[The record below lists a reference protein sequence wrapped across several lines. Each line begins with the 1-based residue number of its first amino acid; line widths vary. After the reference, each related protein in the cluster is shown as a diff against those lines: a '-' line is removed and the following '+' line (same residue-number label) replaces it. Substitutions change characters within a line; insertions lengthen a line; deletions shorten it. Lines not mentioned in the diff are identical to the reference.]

1 MLNKYGPDKKE
12 SKSGKTSL
20 LYVLY
25 SLLIALN
32 SILFENLTKQH
43 PD

>member
-12 SKSGKTSL
+12 SKIDKTSL
-20 LYVLY
+20 LSVLH
-25 SLLIALN
+25 SLLIGLN
-32 SILFENLTKQH
+32 CILFENLTKQH

>member
-1 MLNKYGPDKKE
+1 MLNEYGPDKKE

-20 LYVLY
+20 LSVLY
-25 SLLIALN
+25 SLLIGLN

>member
-12 SKSGKTSL
+12 SKSGKTLL

-25 SLLIALN
+25 SLLIGLK
-32 SILFENLTKQH
+32 SKLLENLTKQH